1 MFGEKK
7 IAIECDGEL
16 YHSGYEKIKEDMERQ
31 SILERLGW
39 RFIRI
44 RGSEYYR
51 NPEKT
56 IKRVISELNA
66 YEIYPER
73 EVQVVAV

>member
-1 MFGEKK
+1 MVAICGNKK
-7 IAIECDGEL
+7 IAIECDGERW
-16 YHSGYEKIKEDMERQ
+16 HSGEEKIRQDMERQ

-51 NPEKT
+51 GKEET
-56 IKRVISELNA
+56 IARVI
-66 YEIYPER
+66 R
-73 EVQVVAV
+73 